1 MNYDWTFISWVKKK
15 TRLPIILKGLISHD
29 DIFEAVKRG
38 VDGTPKNAH
47 ITGSAVNAVNAIDD
61 SMVELGDDFGFSEQ
75 RFDLPDFKTYSPSKG
90 VDV

>member
-1 MNYDWTFISWVKKK
+1 MYIDKINGNTI
-15 TRLPIILKGLISHD
+15 T
-29 DIFEAVKRG
+29 VKRG

-75 RFDLPDFKTYSPSKG
+75 RFDFADGRVWSPTKG
-90 VDV
+90 ADV